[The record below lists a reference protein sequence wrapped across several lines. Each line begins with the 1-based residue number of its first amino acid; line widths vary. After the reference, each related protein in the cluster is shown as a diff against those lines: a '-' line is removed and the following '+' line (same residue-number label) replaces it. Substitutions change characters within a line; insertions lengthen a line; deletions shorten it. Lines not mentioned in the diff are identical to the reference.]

1 MIGTE
6 FKSLNLLK
14 EITASLKNEKLKVA
28 SPQEQFVDVFI
39 QAKAGEQ
46 LTAERYQGF
55 YSFKKVR
62 EFRKKALGATCDLS
76 SRH

>member
-6 FKSLNLLK
+6 FKSLNLLR
-14 EITASLKNEKLKVA
+14 EITASVKNEKLRVVN
-28 SPQEQFVDVFI
+28 SPERFVDVFI

-62 EFRKKALGATCDLS
+62 EFRKKAVGAVDN
-76 SRH
+76 

>member
-1 MIGTE
+1 VIGTE
-6 FKSLNLLK
+6 FKSLNLLR
-14 EITASLKNEKLKVA
+14 EITASVKNEKLRVA
-28 SPQEQFVDVFI
+28 NFPEQFIDVFI

-62 EFRKKALGATCDLS
+62 EFRKKAVGAALRS
-76 SRH
+76 

>member
-1 MIGTE
+1 VIGTE
-6 FKSLNLLK
+6 FKSLNLLR
-14 EITASLKNEKLKVA
+14 EITASVKNEKLRVA
-28 SPQEQFVDVFI
+28 NSPEQFVDVFI

-62 EFRKKALGATCDLS
+62 EFRKKAVGAVDN
-76 SRH
+76 

>member
-1 MIGTE
+1 VGFWE
-6 FKSLNLLK
+6 AFEKLLSKK
-14 EITASLKNEKLKVA
+14 EGHASVKNEKLRVA
-28 SPQEQFVDVFI
+28 NFPEQFVDVFI

-62 EFRKKALGATCDLS
+62 EFRRKAVGAVDN
-76 SRH
+76 